1 MGSVIYATGDLSLKA
16 DNIAIKGSS
25 IGSELGNTILV
36 AENDINVTEGRK
48 VTDIEQA
55 YKLESKGVLSSSTRE
70 GYKRDQSDQ
79 SLASVIE
86 GKQVLIDANNVNIR
100 GSQVISDDLT
110 QIQAKENISIAAAED
125 HSLTASKDVKKKSGL
140 MSSGGIGF
148 SIGMEKDTTVK
159 SGTTITNSGSTV
171 GSLNGNTNLIAG
183 NHYQVGLT
191 QKISMSRNSKY

>member
-36 AENDINVTEGRK
+36 AENDINITEGRK

-55 YKLESKGVLSSSTRE
+55 YKIESKGLLSSSTRE

-79 SLASVIE
+79 SLASVIK

-110 QIQAKENISIAAAED
+110 QIQAKENISITAAED
-125 HSLTASKDVKKKSGL
+125 HRLTASKDVLKKSGL
-140 MSSGGIGF
+140 MSTGGIGF
-148 SIGMEKDTTVK
+148 SIGMEKDTTIQ
-159 SGTTITNSGSTV
+159 SATELTHTGSTV

>member
-70 GYKRDQSDQ
+70 GYKRDQS
-79 SLASVIE
+79 LASVIE

-110 QIQAKENISIAAAED
+110 QIQAKENISITAAED
-125 HSLTASKDVKKKSGL
+125 HSTSESKDMVKKSSL

-148 SIGMEKDTTVK
+148 SIGMEK
-159 SGTTITNSGSTV
+159 IR
-171 GSLNGNTNLIAG
+171 L
-183 NHYQVGLT
+183 
-191 QKISMSRNSKY
+191 

>member
-25 IGSELGNTILV
+25 IGSELGNTILI

-55 YKLESKGVLSSSTRE
+55 YKIESKGLLSSSTRE

-110 QIQAKENISIAAAED
+110 QIQAKENISITAAED
-125 HSLTASKDVKKKSGL
+125 HSTSESKDMVKKSSL

-148 SIGMEKDTTVK
+148 SIGMEK
-159 SGTTITNSGSTV
+159 IR
-171 GSLNGNTNLIAG
+171 L
-183 NHYQVGLT
+183 
-191 QKISMSRNSKY
+191 

>member
-1 MGSVIYATGDLSLKA
+1 MQLIPMIKNRTQPNQSSNLYAFQDKQDVGSVIYATGDLSLKA

-25 IGSELGNTILV
+25 IGSELGNTILI

-55 YKLESKGVLSSSTRE
+55 YKIESKGLLSSSTRE

-110 QIQAKENISIAAAED
+110 QIQAKENISITAAED
-125 HSLTASKDVKKKSGL
+125 HSTSESKDMVKKSSL

-148 SIGMEKDTTVK
+148 SIGMEK
-159 SGTTITNSGSTV
+159 IR
-171 GSLNGNTNLIAG
+171 L
-183 NHYQVGLT
+183 
-191 QKISMSRNSKY
+191 